1 MLNHSGSGV
10 KASGASA
17 IFCIVVSL
25 ALLSCADSAETEIAS
40 LVETQLSQMTL
51 EQKVAQMIQGEIK
64 HVTPDDVRKYGLGSV
79 LNGGGSFPA
88 DNKYASVAQWVALAD
103 EYYEASVDQS
113 QGNAG
118 IPIIWGTDAVHGH
131 NNVIGATLF
140 PHNIAL
146 GAVRDPALIGRIG
159 AATAKEV
166 RATGIDW
173 MFAPTIAVATDL
185 RWGRAYESFS
195 AEPSLVESYAGP
207 YVAAVQAEGV
217 IATAK
222 HFIGDGGTH
231 RGTDQGDTRL
241 PLDLLLSQHG
251 TGYVAAIAAD
261 VKTVMASFNSWNGE
275 KIHGNRELL
284 TDVLRGQLGFEGFVV
299 SDWNGIGQV
308 SGCEDDRCAQAINA
322 GIDMIMV
329 PEDWETMLNTT
340 VAQVEAGVIPLAR
353 IDEAVSRILKVK
365 HEMGLMSRGKPSS
378 VAARYEGSIGAPE
391 HRALARE
398 AVRRSL
404 VLLKNREGL
413 LPLHPGGAYAILG
426 AGADNIGMQSGG
438 WTISWQGTGNT
449 NEDFPG
455 ATSIKAGI
463 EAAVRAAGG
472 RVVDGVDQGEKLDAA
487 LVVFGEQPYAETQ
500 GDIDSLA
507 WQRRNKRDLKLIEDL
522 SARGIPV
529 VSIFLTGRPLWVNA
543 ELNASD
549 AFVVAWLPGTEGAG
563 LADVLIADSDGN
575 PRYEFEGRL
584 PMAWPAADLHASVAD
599 NPVDEVLFPVNFGL
613 RSSDRQEWVTLN
625 EKPIGQDGTIDQVV
639 FGRGVR
645 DPWQLYVGDGLDWSR
660 AVGPRGGRSPRGEL
674 QLTVIDR
681 HVQED
686 ARRADFSGNGDHLS
700 QLYFQYDEP
709 VDMTDLESVG
719 GVLTMDLRLHTPPS
733 DAVLLRMDC
742 GWPCSGAVDLTPV
755 LKGMASNEWQT
766 ISVPVACFA
775 RRGVDL
781 SRVNTPFLMA
791 TRGELLVDIA
801 EIAVRR
807 AAADNTLFD
816 CDGIV
821 ANL

>member
-1 MLNHSGSGV
+1 
-10 KASGASA
+10 
-17 IFCIVVSL
+17 
-25 ALLSCADSAETEIAS
+25 
-40 LVETQLSQMTL
+40 
-51 EQKVAQMIQGEIK
+51 
-64 HVTPDDVRKYGLGSV
+64 
-79 LNGGGSFPA
+79 
-88 DNKYASVAQWVALAD
+88 
-103 EYYEASVDQS
+103 
-113 QGNAG
+113 
-118 IPIIWGTDAVHGH
+118 
-131 NNVIGATLF
+131 
-140 PHNIAL
+140 
-146 GAVRDPALIGRIG
+146 
-159 AATAKEV
+159 
-166 RATGIDW
+166 
-173 MFAPTIAVATDL
+173 
-185 RWGRAYESFS
+185 
-195 AEPSLVESYAGP
+195 
-207 YVAAVQAEGV
+207 
-217 IATAK
+217 
-222 HFIGDGGTH
+222 
-231 RGTDQGDTRL
+231 
-241 PLDLLLSQHG
+241 
-251 TGYVAAIAAD
+251 
-261 VKTVMASFNSWNGE
+261 
-275 KIHGNRELL
+275 
-284 TDVLRGQLGFEGFVV
+284 
-299 SDWNGIGQV
+299 
-308 SGCEDDRCAQAINA
+308 
-322 GIDMIMV
+322 
-329 PEDWETMLNTT
+329 
-340 VAQVEAGVIPLAR
+340 
-353 IDEAVSRILKVK
+353 
-365 HEMGLMSRGKPSS
+365 
-378 VAARYEGSIGAPE
+378 
-391 HRALARE
+391 
-398 AVRRSL
+398 
-404 VLLKNREGL
+404 LLKNREGL

-613 RSSDRQEWVTLN
+613 RSSDRQDWVTLN

>member
-1 MLNHSGSGV
+1 MINARVQSIKSTLGSLLV
-10 KASGASA
+10 WSS
-17 IFCIVVSL
+17 VML
-25 ALLSCADSAETEIAS
+25 ALVSCSDAADREIS
-40 LVETQLSQMTL
+40 DLVDAHLAALTL
-51 EQKVAQMIQGEIK
+51 EQKVAQMIQAEIK

-79 LNGGGSFPA
+79 LNGGGSFPS
-88 DNKYASVAQWVALAD
+88 DDKYASVEDWVALAD
-103 EYYEASVDQS
+103 AYYDASVDQS
-113 QGNAG
+113 EGNAG

-140 PHNIAL
+140 PHNVAL

-159 AATAKEV
+159 AATAREV

-195 AEPSLVESYAGP
+195 ADPDVVRSYAGA
-207 YVAAVQAEGV
+207 YVSSVQAEGV

-222 HFIGDGGTH
+222 HYIGDGGTH

-241 PLDLLLSQHG
+241 PLEALLKRHG
-251 TGYVAAIAAD
+251 TGYVAAIDAD
-261 VKTVMASFNSWNGE
+261 VKTVMASFNSWNGD

-308 SGCEDDRCAQAINA
+308 SGCEDDRCAKAINA

-329 PEDWETMLNTT
+329 PEDWESMLHTT
-340 VAQVEAGVIPLAR
+340 VAQVEAGEIPVAR

-365 HEMGLMSRGKPSS
+365 YEMGLMSRGKPSTT
-378 VAARYEGSIGAPE
+378 AAQYSGAIGAAE
-391 HRALARE
+391 HRAIARE

-404 VLLKNREGL
+404 VLLKNENGL
-413 LPLHPGGAYAILG
+413 LPLNPAGTYVIVG
-426 AGADNIGMQSGG
+426 AGADDIGMQSGG

-463 EAAVRAAGG
+463 EAELSAAGG
-472 RVVDGVDQGEKLDAA
+472 KLLAAVGEEPVDAA
-487 LVVFGEQPYAETQ
+487 IVVFGEQPYAETQ

-507 WQRRNKRDLKLIEDL
+507 WQQRNKRDLKLIEDL
-522 SARGIPV
+522 TDQGIPV
-529 VSIFLTGRPLWVNA
+529 VSLFLTGRPLWVNA

-549 AFVVAWLPGTEGAG
+549 AFVVAWLPGSEGAG
-563 LADVLIADSDGN
+563 VADVLIADSSGR

-584 PMAWPAADLHASVAD
+584 PMNWPGADLNASVAD
-599 NPVDEVLFPVNFGL
+599 DPVDQVLFPIDYGL
-613 RSSDRQEWVTLN
+613 TSSDRREWVALK
-625 EKPIGQDGTIDQVV
+625 EEPIGQGGGIDQVV

-645 DPWQLYVGDGLDWSR
+645 DPWRLYVGDALDWSIV
-660 AVGPRGGRSPRGEL
+660 VGPRGGRSSRGEL
-674 QLTVIDR
+674 QLSVVDR
-681 HVQED
+681 HIQED
-686 ARRADFSGNGDHLS
+686 ARRADFSGSGEHLS
-700 QLYFQYDEP
+700 QVYFQYDEA
-709 VDMTDLESVG
+709 VDMTPLEAVG
-719 GVLTMDLRLHTPPS
+719 GVLTVDLRLHTPPN

-755 LKGMASNEWQT
+755 LKTMVAEEWQT
-766 ISVPVACFA
+766 IAVPVACFA
-775 RRGVDL
+775 SHGVDL
-781 SRVNTPFLMA
+781 SKVNTPFLMA
-791 TRGELLVDIA
+791 TRGVLSVDIA
-801 EIAVRR
+801 EIAIRE
-807 AAADNTLFD
+807 APPENSLFD
-816 CDGIV
+816 CDGLA
-821 ANL
+821 ANP

>member
-1 MLNHSGSGV
+1 MSSILIACSG
-10 KASGASA
+10 GADPQIPDRIA
-17 IFCIVVSL
+17 QHL
-25 ALLSCADSAETEIAS
+25 AE
-40 LVETQLSQMTL
+40 MTL

-64 HVTPDDVRKYGLGSV
+64 HVTPDDVRRYGLGSV

-88 DNKYASVAQWVALAD
+88 DDKYASVADWVALAD
-103 EYYEASVDQS
+103 AYYEASVDQS
-113 QGNAG
+113 EGNAG

-140 PHNIAL
+140 PHNSAL
-146 GAVRDPALIGRIG
+146 GAVRDPDLIGRIG

-195 AEPSLVESYAGP
+195 ADPAVVESFSGP
-207 YVAAVQAEGV
+207 YVSAVQGEGV

-222 HFIGDGGTH
+222 HYIGDGGTY

-241 PLDLLLSQHG
+241 PLDQLLSRHG
-251 TGYVAAIAAD
+251 KGYVSAIAAD
-261 VKTVMASFNSWNGE
+261 VKTVMASFNSWNGD

-284 TDVLRGQLGFEGFVV
+284 TDVLRGQLGFDGFVV

-308 SGCEDDRCAQAINA
+308 TGCEDDRCAKAINA

-329 PEDWETMLNTT
+329 PEDWESMLHTT
-340 VAQVEAGVIPLAR
+340 VAQVKAGEIPLAR

-365 HEMGLMSRGKPSS
+365 YEMGLMSRSKPSV
-378 VAARYEGSIGAPE
+378 VASQYEGAVGAPE
-391 HRALARE
+391 HRAVARE

-404 VLLKNREGL
+404 VLLKNTNGL
-413 LPLHPGGAYAILG
+413 LPLDPAGTYAIVG

-449 NEDFPG
+449 NDDFPG
-455 ATSIKAGI
+455 ATSIKTGI
-463 EAAVRAAGG
+463 ESAVAAAGG
-472 RVVDGVDQGEKLDAA
+472 RIVADLDEGEPITAA
-487 LVVFGEQPYAETQ
+487 IVVFGEQPYAETQ

-507 WQRRNKRDLKLIEDL
+507 WQQRNKRDLKLIEDFTR
-522 SARGIPV
+522 RGTPV
-529 VSIFLTGRPLWVNA
+529 VSVFLTGRPLWVNA

-549 AFVVAWLPGTEGAG
+549 AFVVAWLPGSEGAG
-563 LADVLIADSDGN
+563 IADVLIADVSGDA
-575 PRYEFEGRL
+575 RYEFEGRL
-584 PMAWPAADLHASVAD
+584 PMAWPATDLNASAVD
-599 NPVDEVLFPVNFGL
+599 HPVDEILFPIDYGL
-613 RSSDRQEWVTLN
+613 RSSDRKEWMALN
-625 EKPIGQDGTIDQVV
+625 EKPLGQAEGIDQVV

-645 DPWQLYVGDGLDWSR
+645 DPWQLYVGDELDWSL
-660 AVGPRGGRSPRGEL
+660 ALGPRGGKSPRGEL
-674 QLTVIDR
+674 QLSVIDR

-686 ARRADFSGNGDHLS
+686 ARRAVFSGNGDHLS

-709 VDMTDLESVG
+709 VDMTDLEAVG
-719 GVLTMDLRLHTPPS
+719 GVLAMELRLHAQPS
-733 DAVLLRMDC
+733 DVVLLRMDC

-755 LKGMASNEWQT
+755 LKAMEAGEWNT
-766 ISVPVACFA
+766 VSVPVACFA

-781 SRVNTPFLMA
+781 SQVNTPFLMA
-791 TRGELLVDIA
+791 TRGALIVDIA
-801 EIAVRR
+801 EIAIREVPM
-807 AAADNTLFD
+807 DNTLFD
-816 CDGIV
+816 CDGLV
-821 ANL
+821 ANP

>member
-1 MLNHSGSGV
+1 MKLWSPARITPAIKQVIVCVTILLALSSCSGS
-10 KASGASA
+10 S
-17 IFCIVVSL
+17 
-25 ALLSCADSAETEIAS
+25 ETELAAQ
-40 LVETQLSQMTL
+40 VDAQLAKMTL
-51 EQKVAQMIQGEIK
+51 VQKVAQMIQGEIK

-88 DNKYASVAQWVALAD
+88 NDKYASVADWAALAD
-103 EYYEASVDQS
+103 TYYDASLDRS

-140 PHNIAL
+140 PHNSAL
-146 GAVRDPALIGRIG
+146 GAVRDPDLIGRIG
-159 AATAKEV
+159 AATAREV

-195 AEPSLVESYAGP
+195 ADPLVVESFAGP
-207 YVAAVQAEGV
+207 YVAAVQSEGV

-222 HFIGDGGTH
+222 HYIGDGGTH
-231 RGTDQGDTRL
+231 RGTDQGDTRMS
-241 PLDLLLSQHG
+241 LDQLLSRHG
-251 TGYVAAIAAD
+251 KGYVAAIAAD
-261 VKTVMASFNSWNGE
+261 VKTVMASFNSWNGD

-308 SGCEDDRCAQAINA
+308 SGCEDDRCAKAINA

-329 PEDWETMLNTT
+329 PEDWEAMLHTT
-340 VAQVEAGVIPLAR
+340 VAQVEAGEIPLAR

-365 HEMGLMSRGKPSS
+365 YEMGLMARDKPSV
-378 VAARYEGSIGAPE
+378 VASRYEGAVGALE
-391 HRALARE
+391 HRAIARE

-404 VLLKNREGL
+404 VLLKNQNGL
-413 LPLHPGGAYAILG
+413 LPLNPSGTYAVVG

-438 WTISWQGTGNT
+438 WTISWQGTGNA

-463 EAAVRAAGG
+463 ASAVEAAGG
-472 RVVDGVDQGEKLDAA
+472 RVVAEVDENTQLTAA
-487 LVVFGEQPYAETQ
+487 IIVFGEQPYAETQ

-507 WQRRNKRDLKLIEDL
+507 WQQRNKRDLKLMEDYA
-522 SARGIPV
+522 SRGVPV
-529 VSIFLTGRPLWVNA
+529 VSVFLTGRPLWVNA

-549 AFVVAWLPGTEGAG
+549 AFVVAWLPGSEGAG
-563 LADVLIADSDGN
+563 IADVLIADSNGDA
-575 PRYEFEGRL
+575 RYEFEGRL
-584 PMAWPAADLHASVAD
+584 PMAWPAIDLNASVAD
-599 NPVDEVLFPVNFGL
+599 EPVDEILFPIDYGL
-613 RSSDRQEWVTLN
+613 RSSDRTEWLALN
-625 EKPIGQDGTIDQVV
+625 EEPVGQAEGIDQVV

-645 DPWQLYVGDGLDWSR
+645 DPWQLYVGDELDWSL
-660 AVGPRGGRSPRGEL
+660 AMGPRGGKSSRGEL
-674 QLTVIDR
+674 QLSVIDR

-686 ARRADFSGNGDHLS
+686 ARRAVFSGTGDHLS
-700 QLYFQYDEP
+700 QLYFQYDEA
-709 VDMTDLESVG
+709 VDMTDLEAAG
-719 GVLTMDLRLHTPPS
+719 GVLAMELRLHSQPS
-733 DAVLLRMDC
+733 DAVMLRMDC
-742 GWPCSGAVDLTPV
+742 SWPCSGAVDLTPV
-755 LKGMASNEWQT
+755 LKTMGTGEWNT

-781 SRVNTPFLMA
+781 SKVNTPFLMA
-791 TRGELLVDIA
+791 TRGALIVDIA
-801 EIAVRR
+801 EIAIRETPV
-807 AAADNTLFD
+807 DNTLFD
-816 CDGIV
+816 CDGLAV
-821 ANL
+821 NP

>member
-1 MLNHSGSGV
+1 MKLWSPV
-10 KASGASA
+10 RITPA
-17 IFCIVVSL
+17 IKQVIVCVTILL
-25 ALLSCADSAETEIAS
+25 AFSSCSNSSETEFAAQ
-40 LVETQLSQMTL
+40 VDAQLAKMTL

-64 HVTPDDVRKYGLGSV
+64 YVTPDDVRKYGLGSV

-88 DNKYASVAQWVALAD
+88 DDKYASVADWVALAD
-103 EYYEASVDQS
+103 TYYDASLDRS
-113 QGNAG
+113 EGNAG

-140 PHNIAL
+140 PHNSAL
-146 GAVRDPALIGRIG
+146 GAVRDPDLIGRIG
-159 AATAKEV
+159 AATAREV

-195 AEPSLVESYAGP
+195 SDPLVVESFAGP
-207 YVAAVQAEGV
+207 YVEAVQGEGV

-222 HFIGDGGTH
+222 HYIGDGGTH
-231 RGTDQGDTRL
+231 RGTDQGDTRMS
-241 PLDLLLSQHG
+241 LDQLLSRHG
-251 TGYVAAIAAD
+251 KGYVSAIAAD
-261 VKTVMASFNSWNGE
+261 VKTVMASFNSWNGD

-308 SGCEDDRCAQAINA
+308 SGCEDDRCARAINA

-329 PEDWETMLNTT
+329 PEDWEAMLHTT
-340 VAQVEAGVIPLAR
+340 VAQVEAGEIPMAR

-365 HEMGLMSRGKPSS
+365 YEMGLMARDKPSV
-378 VAARYEGSIGAPE
+378 VASRFEGAVGALE
-391 HRALARE
+391 HRAIARE

-404 VLLKNREGL
+404 VLLKNQNGL
-413 LPLHPGGAYAILG
+413 LPLNPSGTYAVVG

-438 WTISWQGTGNT
+438 WTISWQGTGNV

-463 EAAVRAAGG
+463 ASAVEAAGG
-472 RVVDGVDQGEKLDAA
+472 RVVAEADENTQLTAA
-487 LVVFGEQPYAETQ
+487 IVVFGEQPYAETQ

-507 WQRRNKRDLKLIEDL
+507 WQQRNKRDLKLMEDYA
-522 SARGIPV
+522 SRGVPV
-529 VSIFLTGRPLWVNA
+529 VSVFLTGRPLWVNA
-543 ELNASD
+543 ELNASE
-549 AFVVAWLPGTEGAG
+549 AFVVAWLPGSEGAG
-563 LADVLIADSDGN
+563 IADVLIADSNGDV
-575 PRYEFEGRL
+575 RYEFEGRL
-584 PMAWPAADLHASVAD
+584 PMAWPAIDLNASLADE
-599 NPVDEVLFPVNFGL
+599 PVDEILFPIDYGL
-613 RSSDRQEWVTLN
+613 RSSDRTEWLALN
-625 EKPIGQDGTIDQVV
+625 EEPVGQAEGIDQVV

-645 DPWQLYVGDGLDWSR
+645 DPWQLYVGDGLDWSL
-660 AVGPRGGRSPRGEL
+660 AVGPRGGKSSRGEL
-674 QLTVIDR
+674 QLSVIDR

-686 ARRADFSGNGDHLS
+686 ARRAVFSGTGDHLS

-709 VDMTDLESVG
+709 VDMTDLEAAG
-719 GVLTMDLRLHTPPS
+719 GVLAMELRLHAQPS

-755 LKGMASNEWQT
+755 LKTMGTGEWNT
-766 ISVPVACFA
+766 VSVPVSCFA

-781 SRVNTPFLMA
+781 SKVNTPFLMA
-791 TRGELLVDIA
+791 TRGALIVDIA
-801 EIAVRR
+801 EIAIRETPV
-807 AAADNTLFD
+807 DNTLFD
-816 CDGIV
+816 CDGLAV
-821 ANL
+821 NP

>member
-1 MLNHSGSGV
+1 MKHLCTARM
-10 KASGASA
+10 KRA
-17 IFCIVVSL
+17 ISQGMVCVTASL
-25 ALLSCADSAETEIAS
+25 AVSACSDSSEINVAAE
-40 LVETQLSQMTL
+40 VEGQLARMTL

-64 HVTPDDVRKYGLGSV
+64 HVTPDDVRRYGLGSV

-88 DNKYASVAQWVALAD
+88 DDKYASVADWVALAD
-103 EYYEASVDQS
+103 AYYEASVDQS
-113 QGNAG
+113 EGNAG

-140 PHNIAL
+140 PHNSAL
-146 GAVRDPALIGRIG
+146 GAVRDPDLIGRIG

-173 MFAPTIAVATDL
+173 MFSPTIAVATDL

-195 AEPSLVESYAGP
+195 ADPAVVESFSGP
-207 YVAAVQAEGV
+207 YVSAVQGEGV

-222 HFIGDGGTH
+222 HYIGDGGTY

-241 PLDLLLSQHG
+241 SLDQLLSRHG
-251 TGYVAAIAAD
+251 KGYVSAIAAD
-261 VKTVMASFNSWNGE
+261 VKTVMASFNSWNGD

-284 TDVLRGQLGFEGFVV
+284 TDVLRGQLGFDGFVV

-308 SGCEDDRCAQAINA
+308 AGCEDDRCAKAINA

-329 PEDWETMLNTT
+329 PEDWESMLHTT
-340 VAQVEAGVIPLAR
+340 VAQVKAGEIPLAR

-365 HEMGLMSRGKPSS
+365 YEMGLMSRGRPSG
-378 VAARYEGSIGAPE
+378 VALQYEGAVGAPE
-391 HRALARE
+391 HRAVARE

-404 VLLKNREGL
+404 VLLKNTNGL
-413 LPLHPGGAYAILG
+413 LPLKPAGTYAVVG

-463 EAAVRAAGG
+463 ESAVAAAGG
-472 RVVDGVDQGEKLDAA
+472 RIVADADQGEPLTAA
-487 LVVFGEQPYAETQ
+487 IVVFGEQPYAETQ

-507 WQRRNKRDLKLIEDL
+507 WQQRNKRDLKLIEDYT
-522 SARGIPV
+522 SRGIPV
-529 VSIFLTGRPLWVNA
+529 VSVFLTGRPLWVNA

-549 AFVVAWLPGTEGAG
+549 AFVVAWLPGSEGAG
-563 LADVLIADSDGN
+563 IADVLIADSTGDA
-575 PRYEFEGRL
+575 RYEFEGRL
-584 PMAWPAADLHASVAD
+584 PMAWPATDLNASSVD
-599 NPVDEVLFPVNFGL
+599 SPVDEILFPIDYGL
-613 RSSDRQEWVTLN
+613 RSSDRTEWVALN
-625 EKPIGQDGTIDQVV
+625 EKPVGQGEGIDQVV

-645 DPWQLYVGDGLDWSR
+645 DPWQLYVGDELDWSL
-660 AVGPRGGRSPRGEL
+660 AVGPRGGKSPRGEL
-674 QLTVIDR
+674 QLSVIDR

-686 ARRADFSGNGDHLS
+686 ARRAVFSGNGNHLS

-709 VDMTDLESVG
+709 VDMTDLEAVG
-719 GVLTMDLRLHTPPS
+719 GVLAMELRLHTQPS

-755 LKGMASNEWQT
+755 LKAMDAGEWNT
-766 ISVPVACFA
+766 VSVPVACFA

-781 SRVNTPFLMA
+781 GRVNTPFLMA
-791 TRGELLVDIA
+791 TRGALTVDIA
-801 EIAVRR
+801 EIAIREVPV
-807 AAADNTLFD
+807 DNTLFD
-816 CDGIV
+816 CDGLV
-821 ANL
+821 ANP

>member
-1 MLNHSGSGV
+1 MKLWSPV
-10 KASGASA
+10 RITPA
-17 IFCIVVSL
+17 IKQVIVCVTILL
-25 ALLSCADSAETEIAS
+25 AFSSCSNSSETEFAAQ
-40 LVETQLSQMTL
+40 VDAQLAKMTL

-64 HVTPDDVRKYGLGSV
+64 YVTPDDVRKYGLGSV

-88 DNKYASVAQWVALAD
+88 DDKYASVADWVALAD
-103 EYYEASVDQS
+103 TYYDASLDRS
-113 QGNAG
+113 EGNAG

-140 PHNIAL
+140 PHNSAL
-146 GAVRDPALIGRIG
+146 GAVRDPDLIGRIG
-159 AATAKEV
+159 AATAREV

-195 AEPSLVESYAGP
+195 SDPLVVESFAGP
-207 YVAAVQAEGV
+207 YVEAVQGEGV

-222 HFIGDGGTH
+222 HYIGDGGTH
-231 RGTDQGDTRL
+231 RGTDQGDTRMS
-241 PLDLLLSQHG
+241 LDQLLSRHG
-251 TGYVAAIAAD
+251 KGYVSAIAAD
-261 VKTVMASFNSWNGE
+261 VKTVMASFNSWNGD

-308 SGCEDDRCAQAINA
+308 SGCEDDRCARAINA

-329 PEDWETMLNTT
+329 PEDWEAMLHTT
-340 VAQVEAGVIPLAR
+340 VAQVEAGEIPMAR

-365 HEMGLMSRGKPSS
+365 HEMGLMARDKPSV
-378 VAARYEGSIGAPE
+378 VASRFEGAVGALE
-391 HRALARE
+391 HRAIARE

-404 VLLKNREGL
+404 VLLKNQNGL
-413 LPLHPGGAYAILG
+413 LPLNPSGTYAVVG

-438 WTISWQGTGNT
+438 WTISWQGTGNA

-463 EAAVRAAGG
+463 ASAVEAAGG
-472 RVVDGVDQGEKLDAA
+472 RVVAEADENTQLTAA
-487 LVVFGEQPYAETQ
+487 IVVFGEQPYAETQ

-507 WQRRNKRDLKLIEDL
+507 WQQRNKRDLKLMEDYA
-522 SARGIPV
+522 SRGVPV
-529 VSIFLTGRPLWVNA
+529 VSVFLTGRPLWVNA

-549 AFVVAWLPGTEGAG
+549 AFVVAWLPGSEGAG
-563 LADVLIADSDGN
+563 IADVLIADSNGDA
-575 PRYEFEGRL
+575 RYEFEGRL
-584 PMAWPAADLHASVAD
+584 PMAWPAIDLNASVAD
-599 NPVDEVLFPVNFGL
+599 EPVDEILFPIDYGL
-613 RSSDRQEWVTLN
+613 RSSDRTEWLALN
-625 EKPIGQDGTIDQVV
+625 EEPVGQAEGIDQVV

-645 DPWQLYVGDGLDWSR
+645 DPWQLYVGDELDWSL
-660 AVGPRGGRSPRGEL
+660 AMGPRGGKSSRGEL
-674 QLTVIDR
+674 QLSVIDR

-686 ARRADFSGNGDHLS
+686 ARRAVFSGTGDHLS
-700 QLYFQYDEP
+700 QLYFQYDEA
-709 VDMTDLESVG
+709 VDMTDLEAVG
-719 GVLTMDLRLHTPPS
+719 GVLAMELRLHSQPS

-755 LKGMASNEWQT
+755 LKTMGTGEWNT
-766 ISVPVACFA
+766 VSVPVACFA

-781 SRVNTPFLMA
+781 SKVNTPFLMA
-791 TRGELLVDIA
+791 TRGALIVDIA
-801 EIAVRR
+801 EIAIRETPV
-807 AAADNTLFD
+807 DNTLFD
-816 CDGIV
+816 CDGLAV
-821 ANL
+821 NP